1 MGKYHLPHWLQAA
14 VAASGGSGIFLLA
27 FLDATFMPFP
37 SINDLLLI
45 DLSVQSP
52 SKMPYYA
59 VMSALGSVLGGILLF
74 MIARK
79 GEEAAF
85 HRRGGRHSH
94 KVRKWVERNGFVS
107 LLIAAL
113 LPPPTPLRVFVLAAG
128 LLGMPLRTFI
138 VALTIARTIR
148 FFGEGYLA
156 IRYGNRATSYLVTHK
171 AGFSIVSLLSVLLLY
186 LLYRAIFRNPS
197 EEGAA
202 S

>member
-45 DLSVQSP
+45 DLSVQTP

-59 VMSALGSVLGGILLF
+59 AMSALGSILGGILLF

-94 KVRKWVERNGFVS
+94 KIRKWVERNGFVS

-113 LPPPTPLRVFVLAAG
+113 LPPPMPLRVFVLAAG
-128 LLGMPLRTFI
+128 LLGMPLRTFV

-171 AGFSIVSLLSVLLLY
+171 VGFSIVSLLSVLLLY
-186 LLYRAIFRNPS
+186 VLYRALFRPPA
-197 EEGAA
+197 EEQA